1 MTRVEYAPPFLR
13 RLKNLRK
20 KYPHI
25 RNDLEP
31 VLEQLQQGATPGDQ
45 IQGIGYPVY
54 KLHLKNTDIPKGKSG
69 GYRVIYYLRTASVII
84 LITIYA
90 KTEQIDISA
99 GEIKALIEEYNRLNP
114 PP

>member
-13 RLKNLRK
+13 RLNNLRK
-20 KYPHI
+20 KYPHV

-31 VLEQLQQGATPGDQ
+31 VLKLLQQGDTPGDQ

-54 KLHLKNTDIPKGKSG
+54 KLRLRNSDTPKGKSG
-69 GYRVIYYLRTASVII
+69 GYRIIYYLRTSDVII

-90 KTEQIDISA
+90 KTQQVDISA
-99 GEIKALIEEYNRLNP
+99 DEIKLLIEEYHRLNP
-114 PP
+114 SP